1 MSGETWTNE
10 QAKRLWAMSISP
22 VRSSPEK
29 IKVMIDHFKTP
40 EASIHAITDGGGPL
54 AVSKPFARKIRKLVA
69 DGDLDWV
76 TDEAPG
82 RPKRGDDSEWRGML
96 LSHVTEFSLA
106 VDAYKQ
112 DLGIRIQTSEIHQ
125 RLRSGVRPAKVP
137 YGPSHRPFIESIFSR
152 SADLED
158 LRREFE
164 STLKTADLAGAKELS
179 EKIGSELVD
188 RIAI

>member
-1 MSGETWTNE
+1 MSGETWTNDE
-10 QAKRLWAMSISP
+10 VKKLWAMTISP

-29 IKVMIDHFKTP
+29 IKAMINHFKTP
-40 EASIHAITDGGGPL
+40 KASIFAITESGEPL
-54 AVSKPFARKIRKLVA
+54 KVSKPFARKIRNFVA
-69 DGDLDWV
+69 AGDLDWV
-76 TDEAPG
+76 MDETPG

-125 RLRSGVRPAKVP
+125 GIRSGFMPAKVP

-152 SADLED
+152 SADLAD

-164 STLKTADLAGAKELS
+164 STLKTDDLAGARELS